1 MKLFLALLKRLF
13 LPPTWVSW
21 QTPILLSLLAW
32 VMSLPAGP
40 LAREIL
46 AVAAWIFLIIGVSWI
61 AASQEK
67 LAIGS
72 IPLWPWLTSALICL
86 FLFGSQSDT
95 VPSYAVVSWPI
106 ISAIIFTLLA
116 FVEKGTRFKIPDAA
130 VRQQLIILVLSQLL
144 VSCWLQFYFLLGAW
158 LEEYPSLLA
167 DSFRRSAFVVSL
179 AEELP
184 EPEGGVLLLNQAERV
199 FLDQMN
205 NKPWPEI
212 ERWLVD
218 IRSDPSA
225 LAAFEQKVFQ
235 PLNNPL
241 SPSQEQELW
250 QLRLNIVG
258 QERSY
263 QMPLEAMWLGP
274 TSMAEQVRVLQR
286 TCEVSRD
293 RQQQEGEGQSG
304 GQPREQPRG
313 QSGGQPIFETVGN
326 VECGPVVD
334 SWRARSGRDEG

>member
-1 MKLFLALLKRLF
+1 MKLILALLKRLF

-67 LAIGS
+67 LAIGT

-116 FVEKGTRFKIPDAA
+116 FIERGTRFKIPDAA

-144 VSCWLQFYFLLGAW
+144 VSCWLQFYFLLGTW

-167 DSFRRSAFVVSL
+167 DNFRRSAFVVSL

-199 FLDQMN
+199 FQERMEN
-205 NKPWPEI
+205 RPWPEV

-218 IRSDPSA
+218 IRSDDPT
-225 LAAFEQKVFQ
+225 LEAFEEEVFR
-235 PLNNPL
+235 PLNSPL
-241 SPSQEQELW
+241 SPSRERELW
-250 QLRLNIVG
+250 HLRLNIVG
-258 QERSY
+258 QEDSY
-263 QMPLEAMWLGP
+263 QMPLEAVWLGP
-274 TSMAEQVRVLQR
+274 TSMAGQVRVLQR
-286 TCEVSRD
+286 TCEVSRV
-293 RQQQEGEGQSG
+293 REQREGG
-304 GQPREQPRG
+304 GQP
-313 QSGGQPIFETVGN
+313 GGQPIFETVGN
-326 VECGPVVD
+326 LECGPVVD
-334 SWRARSGRDEG
+334 SWRTRSVRDEG

>member
-1 MKLFLALLKRLF
+1 MKLLLALLKRLF

-67 LAIGS
+67 LAIGT
-72 IPLWPWLTSALICL
+72 IPLWPWLTAALICL

-116 FVEKGTRFKIPDAA
+116 FIERGTRFKIPDAA

-144 VSCWLQFYFLLGAW
+144 VSCWLQFYFLIGIW

-167 DSFRRSAFVVSL
+167 DDFRRSAFVVSL

-199 FLDQMN
+199 FQEQMEN
-205 NKPWPEI
+205 QTWSEV

-218 IRSDPSA
+218 IRSNAPVLES
-225 LAAFEQKVFQ
+225 FEEKVFR
-235 PLNNPL
+235 PLNSPL
-241 SPSQEQELW
+241 SPSRERELW
-250 QLRLNIVG
+250 HLRLNIVG
-258 QERSY
+258 KAASY
-263 QMPLEAMWLGP
+263 EMPLEAVWLGP
-274 TSMAEQVRVLQR
+274 TSAAGQVRVLQR
-286 TCEVSRD
+286 TCEVSRV
-293 RQQQEGEGQSG
+293 REQREGG
-304 GQPREQPRG
+304 GQPL
-313 QSGGQPIFETVGN
+313 FETVGN
-326 VECGPVVD
+326 VECSPVVD
-334 SWRARSGRDEG
+334 SWRTRSMRDEG

>member
-1 MKLFLALLKRLF
+1 MKLILALLKRLF

-67 LAIGS
+67 LAIGT

-116 FVEKGTRFKIPDAA
+116 FVERGTRFKIPDAA

-144 VSCWLQFYFLLGAW
+144 VSCWLQFYFLLGTW
-158 LEEYPSLLA
+158 LEAYPSLLA

-199 FLDQMN
+199 FQERMEN
-205 NKPWPEI
+205 RPWPEV

-218 IRSDPSA
+218 IRSDSTA
-225 LAAFEQKVFQ
+225 LEAFEEAVFR
-235 PLNNPL
+235 PLNSPL
-241 SPSQEQELW
+241 SPSRERELW
-250 QLRLNIVG
+250 HLRLNIVG

-263 QMPLEAMWLGP
+263 QMPLEAVWLGP

-286 TCEVSRD
+286 TCEVSRV
-293 RQQQEGEGQSG
+293 REQQEGERQPAGQT
-304 GQPREQPRG
+304 
-313 QSGGQPIFETVGN
+313 GGQPIFETVGN

-334 SWRARSGRDEG
+334 SWRTRSVRDEG

>member
-1 MKLFLALLKRLF
+1 MKLILAVLKRLF

-67 LAIGS
+67 LAIGT
-72 IPLWPWLTSALICL
+72 IPLWPWLTAALICL

-116 FVEKGTRFKIPDAA
+116 FIERGTRFKIPDAA

-144 VSCWLQFYFLLGAW
+144 VSCWLQFYFLLGTW

-167 DSFRRSAFVVSL
+167 DNFRRSAFVVSL

-199 FLDQMN
+199 FQELMEN
-205 NKPWPEI
+205 RPWPEV

-218 IRSDPSA
+218 IRSDDPT
-225 LAAFEQKVFQ
+225 LEAFEEEVFR
-235 PLNNPL
+235 PLNSPL
-241 SPSQEQELW
+241 SPSRERELW
-250 QLRLNIVG
+250 HLRLNIVG
-258 QERSY
+258 QEDSY
-263 QMPLEAMWLGP
+263 QMPLEAVWLGP
-274 TSMAEQVRVLQR
+274 TSMAGQVRVLQR
-286 TCEVSRD
+286 TCEVSRV
-293 RQQQEGEGQSG
+293 REQREGG
-304 GQPREQPRG
+304 GQP
-313 QSGGQPIFETVGN
+313 GGQPIFETVGN

-334 SWRARSGRDEG
+334 SWRTRSVRDEG